1 MYLTRQPRGMHL
13 QAHTRTRSLKDLYAF
28 DDGEAREVMPL
39 SRLVVTFSQ
48 LVFLK
53 LYLWRK
59 GCSEW
64 VIVITKRY
72 SMFGKTQKSTL
83 TSIHGTSGSGDML
96 YGSHECLAS
105 CRVSCPWRDGIW
117 LVMKR
122 HERYTPSSFEI
133 EFYNW
138 QYSGIV
144 TKCQYR

>member
-1 MYLTRQPRGMHL
+1 MDTSTANEIIANSDIIGVVLPSNISTCVFEQVAADNNDNMKTLLTVTGQPTPQHW
-13 QAHTRTRSLKDLYAF
+13 SFFFKEI
-28 DDGEAREVMPL
+28 DGSPL
-39 SRLVVTFSQ
+39 EFSTVYTF
-48 LVFLK
+48 
-53 LYLWRK
+53 RK
-59 GCSEW
+59 N
-64 VIVITKRY
+64 VHYTIA
-72 SMFGKTQKSTL
+72 L
-83 TSIHGTSGSGDML
+83 
-96 YGSHECLAS
+96 